1 MQVVIT
7 RIRPQAVDIS
17 AATMATDRMVL
28 ITGWNSFTYSITAL
42 SATLRDGLIA
52 RMYRPPNITSR
63 QQKEAKIQVQIIL
76 DMSFGFFNAM
86 ILFSSWGW
94 PANANSMNITPKMV
108 A

>member
-1 MQVVIT
+1 
-7 RIRPQAVDIS
+7 
-17 AATMATDRMVL
+17 
-28 ITGWNSFTYSITAL
+28 
-42 SATLRDGLIA
+42 
-52 RMYRPPNITSR
+52 MYRPPNITSR